1 MGTLIIRELDD
12 QVIECLRAQAGE
24 NRRSLEEEIRHV
36 LTEQAGCPGSSERS
50 EGWLGTMSDRIRIV
64 GDIATPSSNLVPW
77 DVEQD

>member
-1 MGTLIIRELDD
+1 MGTLIIRELDEY
-12 QVIECLRAQAGE
+12 VIECLRAQARE

-36 LTEQAGCPGSSERS
+36 LTEQAGCPGSPERP

-64 GDIATPSSNLVPW
+64 GDLTTPSSDLAPW